1 MPPRYGFGPPQAD
14 AGAQAGRGQRAP
26 GRFGRM
32 LGVTEPTTDAPA
44 DAAEQPVVVLAIG
57 DIVGSA
63 GRKALGRV
71 LPQLI
76 AEHQP
81 DLVIVNGENASGG
94 IGINVRAYEEIK
106 RAGADV
112 ITLGN
117 HAYRQNDI
125 HQVLND
131 REEIIRPVNHLASQ
145 PGHGWI
151 VTTKNGVRFGVINLQ
166 GNVFMETGRHA
177 FSEVD
182 AVIARI
188 RKQTDHIIVDFH
200 AEATSEKIA
209 MGWHLDGRVSAMVG
223 THTHVPTADGRVLEG
238 GTAYITDLGM
248 TGSRAGVIGME
259 RDPSLRRFV
268 THMHQR
274 YEPAEKDPWVMG
286 VKLTLDRGH
295 RNRALAIEQLLIKA

>member
-1 MPPRYGFGPPQAD
+1 MSD
-14 AGAQAGRGQRAP
+14 ASTQP
-26 GRFGRM
+26 GSG
-32 LGVTEPTTDAPA
+32 TDPSEI
-44 DAAEQPVVVLAIG
+44 DETSRPIVVLAIG

-71 LPQLI
+71 LPELK

-81 DLVIVNGENASGG
+81 DLTIVNGENAAGG
-94 IGINVRAYEEIK
+94 IGINARSVDEIM

-117 HAYRQNDI
+117 HAYRQHDV
-125 HQVLND
+125 HEMLND
-131 REEIIRPVNHLASQ
+131 REELLRPANHLASQ
-145 PGHGWI
+145 PGHGSCVI
-151 VTTKNGVRFGVINLQ
+151 ETGGVRIGVVNLQ
-166 GNVFMETGRHA
+166 GNVFLESGRHA
-177 FSEVD
+177 FSEID
-182 AVIARI
+182 AVLAKL
-188 RKQTDHIIVDFH
+188 RKKTDHIIVDFH

-223 THTHVPTADGRVLEG
+223 THTHVPTADFRVLEG

-248 TGSRAGVIGME
+248 TGSRAGVIGMD
-259 RDPSLRRFV
+259 RDASVRKFV

-286 VKLTLDRGH
+286 VKITLDRDT
-295 RNRALAIEQLLIKA
+295 RLKALSIEQLLIKA